1 MKQFRSAK
9 AIPGRKRQATDGEK
23 ISAEDT
29 ADKEVLANIYKEL
42 SRLNI
47 KKTNNPMKR
56 GPRH

>member
-1 MKQFRSAK
+1 MKQFCSAK
-9 AIPGRKRQATDGEK
+9 AIPGRKRQATDGER

-47 KKTNNPMKR
+47 KKTTQ
-56 GPRH
+56 